1 MEHDVRD
8 RIREAIA
15 CEDYGTAL
23 REWNGYAARLGDDFR
38 RGLVSAERMAEVREV
53 FEWSRNTLL
62 CARAHDL
69 ARLNAMRAAAAYTN
83 ISPGL

>member
-1 MEHDVRD
+1 MEQDVRD
-8 RIREAIA
+8 PIREAIA
-15 CEDYGTAL
+15 CEDYRTAL
-23 REWNGYAARLGDDFR
+23 REWNCYAARLEGDIG
-38 RGLVSAERMAEVREV
+38 RGLVSAEQMAEVREV

-83 ISPGL
+83 IAPGL